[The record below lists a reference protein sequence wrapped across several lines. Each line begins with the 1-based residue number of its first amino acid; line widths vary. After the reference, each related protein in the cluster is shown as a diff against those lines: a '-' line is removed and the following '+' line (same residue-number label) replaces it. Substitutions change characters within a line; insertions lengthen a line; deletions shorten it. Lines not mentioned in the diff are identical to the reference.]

1 MATAN
6 CGEPPRPKVLRVL
19 NGLESVSM
27 MDRVW
32 LVEFTVMMPPVCGL
46 IVSEVGLMPTR
57 TEEVAPVSGLK
68 VVTTLPPLEV
78 G

>member
-1 MATAN
+1 
-6 CGEPPRPKVLRVL
+6 
-19 NGLESVSM
+19 
-27 MDRVW
+27 
-32 LVEFTVMMPPVCGL
+32 MMPPVCGL